1 MRLEKLLMSV
11 QTSKAESTEPN
22 KQATTTGTRNR
33 SYMAT
38 QIKKLI
44 EIESA
49 KNTRKNRVVRA
60 LMRGEDLE
68 KNTGG

>member
-33 SYMAT
+33 SYMET